1 MEMSSHGKSAS
12 ACSGGRRGSRA
23 AASALLAAAVAA
35 APALVPATAVA
46 AQPPS
51 AEQQT
56 VEQPGIEVF
65 AADGTTPLGG
75 TAVRSGDTIVVKG
88 HGFDPRA
95 NTEGLPLPVLPGT
108 PHGVFVAFGAFAPQW
123 RPSQGAPSDARDGQ
137 NRSATAWVMTDEAL
151 GAVPDVPFDLRRTI
165 RQQWAPMDDDGSF
178 TARLT
183 VAPPAAAPDGA
194 RYGVYSYA
202 AAGAVNAEEE
212 LFVPVRFDPAPGPNT
227 PVPPEPD
234 LVWGFSPGF
243 DGLVTDTLMGA
254 ADGDDGAAVR
264 DDGRWTFRSAGADV
278 DPATGFGTARYEGTV
293 VLSTKFHLLEI
304 AVSDP
309 WIEFTP
315 DGTWL
320 SAETSTGAMV
330 GTDSMSRVRLAR
342 LDLPADADRRSAEDV
357 TGTFTVPTGQPDV
370 LLPYSGQP
378 IAPLDFTY

>member
-1 MEMSSHGKSAS
+1 MRFA
-12 ACSGGRRGSRA
+12 RRSVG
-23 AASALLAAAVAA
+23 ALAGLALALS
-35 APALVPATAVA
+35 PALVPATVGAAPTGSVA
-46 AQPPS
+46 ADARPPS
-51 AEQQT
+51 TEI
-56 VEQPGIEVF
+56 PRIEVF
-65 AADGTTPLGG
+65 AADGATPLAD
-75 TAVRSGDTIVVKG
+75 TPVRSGDTIVVKG
-88 HGFDPRA
+88 HGFDPLA
-95 NTEGLPLPVLPGT
+95 NTDGLPLPVLPGT

-123 RPSQGAPSDARDGQ
+123 RPSQGAPSESRDGQ
-137 NRSATAWVMTDEAL
+137 DRSATAWVMTDEAL

-165 RQQWAPMDDDGSF
+165 RQQWVPMDDDGTF

-234 LVWGFSPGF
+234 LVWGFAPGF

-254 ADGDDGAAVR
+254 AGGDDGAAVR
-264 DDGRWTFRSAGADV
+264 DDGRWTFRSAGVDI
-278 DPATGFGTARYEGTV
+278 DPATGLGTARYEGTV

-320 SAETSTGAMV
+320 TAETSTGAMV

-342 LDLPADADRRSAEDV
+342 LDLPADADRRSASGV
-357 TGTFTVPTGQPDV
+357 TGTFIVPMGQPDV